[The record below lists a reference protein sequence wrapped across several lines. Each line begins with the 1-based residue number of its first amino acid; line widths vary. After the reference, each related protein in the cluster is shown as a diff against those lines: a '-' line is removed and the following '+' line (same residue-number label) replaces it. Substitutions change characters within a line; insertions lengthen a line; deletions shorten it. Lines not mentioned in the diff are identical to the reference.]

1 MSKTNTQ
8 KTSFANLPLVL
19 NVCDI
24 ATIMNISLV
33 SAYELVHTKDFP
45 VIRVGRRIKIP
56 RNAFEHW
63 LDETALK

>member
-19 NVCDI
+19 NVRDI

-33 SAYELVHTKDFP
+33 SAYELVVITSYSIHYTKLY
-45 VIRVGRRIKIP
+45 
-56 RNAFEHW
+56 E
-63 LDETALK
+63 